1 MRYNSEAV
9 ASNQRVQRAQALVD
23 YSVILVVAAILVVVG
38 LLVMGSQIRDVL
50 HWTAR
55 TLQVG

>member
-1 MRYNSEAV
+1 V
-9 ASNQRVQRAQALVD
+9 ASNQRAQRAQALVD
-23 YSVILVVAAILVVVG
+23 YSVILVAAAILVVVG

-50 HWTAR
+50 HWTAK

>member
-38 LLVMGSQIRDVL
+38 LLGMGSQIRDVL
-50 HWTAR
+50 HWTAK

>member
-1 MRYNSEAV
+1 VRYNSKAV
-9 ASNQRVQRAQALVD
+9 ASNQRAQRAQALVD
-23 YSVILVVAAILVVVG
+23 YSVILVVAAALVVLG

-50 HWTAR
+50 HWTAK